1 MEYRKGYTI
10 KPKEI
15 SSTGIVTFTDGT
27 NDTEANQITCEA
39 YGYTYNQESAT
50 CSAFKYNVNI
60 NKNFKTSTNII
71 KGSRNNLE
79 RATDNALILGENNTT
94 KGNNRNILISGER
107 NEIQTSINNS
117 SIMGGGFATSS
128 NQGEVVFGGGGFNEA
143 LGMSQMSFIQQ
154 SHNTTDD
161 TETALLTQYLP
172 LTYIEKVSNCVIG
185 FQAHVIGV
193 NTGVGLG
200 SAGEYGYFKLSG
212 GVKFT
217 NGLASTYH
225 VDVTA
230 IVSHGHS
237 GLNLTGT
244 MKDVT
249 ATSFGVHVTG
259 IAETYIQ
266 WTASIKLWRNN
277 IQQTI

>member
-15 SSTGIVTFTDGT
+15 SSTGIVSFTDGT
-27 NDTEANQITCEA
+27 NDTVANQITCEA

-50 CSAFKYNVNI
+50 CSAFKYNTNI

-71 KGSRNNLE
+71 KGSKNNIE
-79 RATDNALILGENNTT
+79 RATDNALFLGENNTS
-94 KGNNRNILISGER
+94 KGNNRNILITGER
-107 NEIQTSINNS
+107 NEIQTGINNS
-117 SIMGGGFATSS
+117 SIIGGVFATSS
-128 NQGEVVFGGGGFNEA
+128 NQGEVVIGGGGFNEL

-154 SHNTTDD
+154 SHNTTDA

-172 LTYIEKVSNCVIG
+172 LTYIEKVANCVIG
-185 FQAHVIGV
+185 FEANVIGV
-193 NTGVGLG
+193 NTGIGVG
-200 SAGEYGYFKLSG
+200 SAGEYGYVQISG
-212 GVKFT
+212 AVKFT

-225 VDVTA
+225 QTETA
-230 IVSHGHS
+230 IVTSGHS
-237 GLNLTGT
+237 GLSLSAE